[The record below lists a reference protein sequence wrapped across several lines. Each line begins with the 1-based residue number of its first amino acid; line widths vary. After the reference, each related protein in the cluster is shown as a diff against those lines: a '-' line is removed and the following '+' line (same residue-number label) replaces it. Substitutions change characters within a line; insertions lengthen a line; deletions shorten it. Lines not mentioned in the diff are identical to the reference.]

1 MLPWI
6 HTYTYK
12 CVSNA
17 ASNLIGQHS
26 QLYTL
31 VLVTMVISYH
41 IQEVERKWPGDYD
54 RLRSLSI
61 VEEEPH
67 KRINMAHLAIVGSH
81 AVNGVAAIHSGLL
94 KTTM

>member
-1 MLPWI
+1 
-6 HTYTYK
+6 
-12 CVSNA
+12 
-17 ASNLIGQHS
+17 
-26 QLYTL
+26 
-31 VLVTMVISYH
+31 MVISYH
-41 IQEVERKWPGDYD
+41 TQEVERKWPGDFN

-61 VEEEPH
+61 VEEEPN